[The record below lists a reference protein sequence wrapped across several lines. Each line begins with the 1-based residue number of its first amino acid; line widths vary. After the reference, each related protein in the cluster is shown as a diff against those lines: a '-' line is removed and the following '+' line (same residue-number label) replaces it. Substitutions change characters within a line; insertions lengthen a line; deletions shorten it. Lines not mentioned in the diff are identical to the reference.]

1 MASIK
6 LKEYMKM
13 MSYSPS
19 QMATKLGRTRQN
31 VEHWLSR
38 GATIDFC
45 NDGALIVKTE
55 KIVHE
60 PQVRK

>member
-13 MSYSPS
+13 MGFSVN

-31 VEHWLSR
+31 VEQWLSR
-38 GATIDFC
+38 GATIEFC
-45 NDGALIVKTE
+45 TDGALIVKTE
-55 KIVHE
+55 KIVHQ
-60 PQVRK
+60 PQVKK